1 MADFTSQFTEKASI
15 IGPKTE
21 LWAVVDLNVREKPDA
36 SSAKVGSVKAGAS
49 VKDMQKLIENSMW
62 YYSESQKGYIAA
74 GDGKKEYWS
83 AKPLKGGKPSIS
95 KTAAQGPSVAPG
107 GAAVP
112 GVSAEA
118 MQPEGDKTALIVG
131 GLVVAVLLFYMIDN
145 SK

>member
-1 MADFTSQFTEKASI
+1 MADFTSQFTEKAST

-36 SSAKVGSVKAGAS
+36 SSAKVSSVKAGAS

-62 YYSESQKGYIAA
+62 YYSESQKGYLTA

-83 AKPLKGGKPSIS
+83 VNPLKGSKPSS
-95 KTAAQGPSVAPG
+95 KTAAQGPSVPAS
-107 GAAVP
+107 VIP

-118 MQPEGDKTALIVG
+118 LQTEGSNTALIVG
-131 GLVVAVLLFYMIDN
+131 GLVVAFLLFYMFDN

>member
-1 MADFTSQFTEKASI
+1 MADFTSQFTEKAST

-36 SSAKVGSVKAGAS
+36 SSAKVSSIKAGAS

-62 YYSESQKGYIAA
+62 YYSESKKGYLAA

-83 AKPLKGGKPSIS
+83 ANPLKGSKPSS
-95 KTAAQGPSVAPG
+95 KTAAQGPSAP
-107 GAAVP
+107 AAASGIP

-118 MQPEGDKTALIVG
+118 LQTEGSNTALIVG
-131 GLVVAVLLFYMIDN
+131 GLVVAFLLFYMFDN